1 MSRTVAVV
9 GAGLAGVT
17 AAGALAARGFAVTL
31 FDKSPR
37 AGGRMATRRLEV
49 PGLGSATFDHGCL
62 RWQGVDGEFAAR
74 LGLEPWFADAYRSP
88 GGMRAA
94 VERLAGNLKRTL
106 GTRVDSV
113 RRAGECW
120 ELTAAGHTSAADW
133 LILTPPL
140 PQALNLL
147 GDAADE
153 LPPGLR
159 DVQYTRCVS
168 LLATGRG
175 VTRLPAW
182 GGIWFDTEPLRAV
195 VDNHT
200 KGVSAVGPAV
210 TIHAAPEASH
220 ALSVWDESDEVVTA
234 RLLEW
239 ARPWVELDQPT
250 THVHRWRYNRP
261 LTTWPEPCFAD
272 PGRRLVLAG
281 DAFGGPSLDGVVR
294 SGLAAAEAVR

>member
-1 MSRTVAVV
+1 MSRTVAIV

-17 AAGALAARGFAVTL
+17 AARALAARGFAVTL

-49 PGLGSATFDHGCL
+49 PGLGSATFDHGCP
-62 RWQGVDGEFAAR
+62 RWDGDPPAA
-74 LGLEPWFADAYRSP
+74 LGLEPWFNGAYRSP

-94 VERLAGNLKRTL
+94 VERLVTGLPPAVEVRLND
-106 GTRVDSV
+106 RVDYFNWDTDAWVVASEREV
-113 RRAGECW
+113 IRA
-120 ELTAAGHTSAADW
+120 SW
-133 LILTPPL
+133 LVLTPPL
-140 PQALNLL
+140 PQTLELL
-147 GDAADE
+147 GRRDAAT
-153 LPPGLR
+153 LPTGL
-159 DVQYTRCVS
+159 VGISYSRCVT
-168 LLATGRG
+168 LLAAGRG
-175 VTRLPAW
+175 ATRLPPC

-195 VDNHT
+195 VDNQT

-210 TIHAAPEASH
+210 TIHAAPAAS
-220 ALSVWDESDEVVTA
+220 LTLWDESDEVVTA

-239 ARPWVELDQPT
+239 ARPWVEFDAPT

-261 LTTWPEPCFAD
+261 LTTWPEPCYAD

-281 DAFGGPSLDGVVR
+281 DAFGGPSLDGVYR